1 MTLENTL
8 FSSLQMTK
16 NVNTSHYGYSGYGLA
31 FDSGR
36 SFSFVD
42 SITAKNVIIFG
53 PDMSFLSHNTN

>member
-16 NVNTSHYGYSGYGLA
+16 NVNTSHYSYSGYGLA
-31 FDSGR
+31 FDSGS

-53 PDMSFLSHNTN
+53 PI